1 MMSRDVL
8 DSSIYLTLSSL
19 MDLGAIWHNS
29 RGVMEGGNLLLA
41 PLLVWSKPS
50 KNPDVSLSS
59 DVAEPATPSLHI
71 DKGAMQARK
80 NGSKAFRVQ

>member
-1 MMSRDVL
+1 MVGA
-8 DSSIYLTLSSL
+8 LT
-19 MDLGAIWHNS
+19 
-29 RGVMEGGNLLLA
+29 
-41 PLLVWSKPS
+41 LVWSKPS

-59 DVAEPATPSLHI
+59 DVAEPATPSLHM

>member
-1 MMSRDVL
+1 ML
-8 DSSIYLTLSSL
+8 EK
-19 MDLGAIWHNS
+19 AIEALFTEP
-29 RGVMEGGNLLLA
+29 EGSPSML
-41 PLLVWSKPS
+41 PCVVVWSKPS
-50 KNPDVSLSS
+50 NNPDVSLSS